1 MKELPNKQRKL
12 SVKLGVILFSA
23 IALFAL
29 AYWIAGNFEG
39 HTVNDDGKKA
49 NFWEL
54 LYFSVVSITTLGYG
68 DFSPSGV
75 SRVFAGLEAIFG
87 IVFIGYSIAQV
98 LSVRQ
103 AALVEYSV
111 SYSIHQTYNE
121 CIESITNAKESIG
134 DRRRDIQ
141 NNIFPDKMLFIYN
154 QSNPF
159 YPALKAL
166 QITNGYSSHLVD
178 IGKIDDLVRHVERAA
193 HHVEELAGF
202 TRKYLNLLKHQ
213 NIEWHQDRTIM
224 IILSLCEQIDIFVE
238 RFTEKTKYSEEP
250 YKAGG
255 MYRDIVKSLT
265 KDIRSKCKK

>member
-1 MKELPNKQRKL
+1 MKGLPNKQKKL
-12 SVKLGVILFSA
+12 SIKLVVILFSA
-23 IALFAL
+23 IALFAVV
-29 AYWIAGNFEG
+29 YWIAGHFVG
-39 HTVNDDGKKA
+39 HTVNDDGKNA

-68 DFSPSGV
+68 DFAPAGV
-75 SRVFAGLEAIFG
+75 SRVFAGLDAVFG

-111 SYSIHQTYNE
+111 SYSIHQTYND
-121 CIESITNAKESIG
+121 CIELITDAKESIG
-134 DRRRDIQ
+134 DRRREIQ
-141 NNIFPDKMLFIYN
+141 NDMLPSNMLFIYN
-154 QSNPF
+154 RSNPF

-166 QITNGYSSHLVD
+166 QITNGYSTHLVD

-213 NIEWHQDRTIM
+213 KVKWRQDRTIM
-224 IILSLCEQIDIFVE
+224 IILSLCDQIDIFVDS
-238 RFTEKTKYSEEP
+238 FTEKTRYSVES
-250 YKAGG
+250 YKNGG

-265 KDIRSKCKK
+265 MDIRNKCKK